1 MAEETKREHD
11 ARVAAQNAENKGT
24 VKRPTVSN
32 TGRRPTTS
40 NTVNRPSSSTVSR
53 PTTSNTVTRPT
64 ASNTVTRPSSS
75 TVTRP
80 TTSNTVNRPTASNTV
95 TRPSSSTV
103 TRPTTGSAGRRPEYT
118 GRVDVPIGKG
128 QYINRVE
135 DTTETTIRYYV
146 KVLETG
152 PSPAQVADLV
162 LGTDWRERDSTPPS
176 AGYGISGL
184 ENSKD
189 DLLTMASKVIAL
201 GAKVDVGKY
210 VRIDNPIPGLKKGS
224 EVVDNGKVEI
234 GYVMKVSS
242 WGNSTSRVKELVLG
256 NAAASNLQISLPIE
270 LEFKEREKDKMM
282 TLAKQL
288 MDIDADVSILK
299 QTGITIPLQ

>member
-11 ARVAAQNAENKGT
+11 ARVAAQNAENK
-24 VKRPTVSN
+24 
-32 TGRRPTTS
+32 
-40 NTVNRPSSSTVSR
+40 STVSR
-53 PTTSNTVTRPT
+53 PTASNTVKRPTKSNTVTRPSSSTNSRPTASNTVSRPT

-75 TVTRP
+75 TN
-80 TTSNTVNRPTASNTV
+80 S
-95 TRPSSSTV
+95 
-103 TRPTTGSAGRRPEYT
+103 RPTTGSAGRRPENT
-118 GRVDVPIGKG
+118 GRVDAPIGKG

-135 DTTETTIRYYV
+135 DTTEMTIRYYI

-152 PSPAQVADLV
+152 PYPAQVADLV
-162 LGTDWRERDSTPPS
+162 LGTDWREKGSTPPS
-176 AGYGISGL
+176 EGYSLSVL
-184 ENSKD
+184 ENGKD
-189 DLLTMASKVIAL
+189 NLLTMASKAITL

-210 VRIDNPIPGLKKGS
+210 VRIDSLIPGLKKGS

-234 GYVMKVSS
+234 GYVLKVSS

-256 NAAASNLQISLPIE
+256 NAAASNLQINLPIE
-270 LEFKEREKDKMM
+270 LEYAEREKDKMM

-299 QTGITIPLQ
+299 HTGITIPLQ